1 MFDRVIEEAELCV
14 RMAQR
19 AERMALIAWGTA
31 QIAVKKR

>member
-1 MFDRVIEEAELCV
+1 MSGRVIQAAELCM
-14 RMAQR
+14 RMAKR